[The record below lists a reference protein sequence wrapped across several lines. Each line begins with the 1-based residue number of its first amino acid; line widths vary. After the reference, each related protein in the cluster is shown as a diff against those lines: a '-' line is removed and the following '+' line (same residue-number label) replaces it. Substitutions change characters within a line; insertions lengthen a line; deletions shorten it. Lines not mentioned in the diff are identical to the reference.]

1 MFLAAILARL
11 NLFFPPFHILFFFQE
26 KKNPLFQ
33 PLRVL
38 LAIPIFVGVLVHLYD
53 LP

>member
-1 MFLAAILARL
+1 MFVAAILARL
-11 NLFFPPFHILFFFQE
+11 NLFPPFQIPFFFQG
-26 KKNPLFQ
+26 KNNPLFQ

-38 LAIPIFVGVLVHLYD
+38 LAISIFVGSLVHLYD